1 MKLLIE
7 CYSFDLYKNI
17 WMIVDTNNEV
27 IELKLAIM
35 QSVDIFSKSDN
46 IETINQYILNYANK
60 QYVIDEITYRY
71 LEKIT

>member
-7 CYSFDLYKNI
+7 AYSLELYKDI

-27 IELKLAIM
+27 IKLRLAIM
-35 QSVDIFSKSDN
+35 QSVDIFSKVDN
-46 IETINQYILNYANK
+46 IETVNQYILNYANK
-60 QYVIDEITYRY
+60 DYVIDEITYRY